1 MALDAWLPVGF
12 ATPDGELARLAMH
25 EGTNWQIYEAQG
37 GGRILVAKSVLAA
50 RWVESGLLDS
60 SQIRSFK
67 FGGEEYCEFSS
78 GIDYVL
84 APVVESNS
92 PESKNE
98 ALSFAESLKA
108 SRDIDT
114 TSSLHDAI
122 YAERLSR
129 LLPTYSLSARVS
141 DDVVFGTWLTGGVP
155 VSVQSFRR
163 LRTLTNW
170 LGATHL
176 RDVVVKGGFEVS
188 EKIIGPK
195 PASKPSTVPETTTKP
210 DQAPAELEAAADQPS
225 QASQR
230 FVLAGRP
237 ELEQF
242 INEHVVDIII
252 NEARYKA
259 LGIDFP
265 SAIILHGPPG
275 CGKTFAVERLVDYL
289 GWPSFQIEASSVAS
303 PYIHETSKK
312 VAEVFEKAMQNAP
325 SVLVIDEMEAF
336 LADRQAGAGSSHHRV
351 EEVAEFLRRIPE
363 AIKNHVL
370 IVAMTNRI
378 EMIDP
383 AILRRG
389 RFDHVVKV
397 GMASEEEVRAL
408 LEKLVSDLPCEKDVD
423 VRALA
428 KHLTDRPL
436 SDVAFA
442 VREGARLAAR
452 AGKNKLDQE
461 SLLQA
466 MEATPSRGTVDAP
479 RRIGFVWS

>member
-1 MALDAWLPVGF
+1 MIVALDAWLPVGF
-12 ATPDGELARLAMH
+12 STPDGEKARLALH
-25 EGTNWQIYEAQG
+25 EGADWQIYEAQG
-37 GGRILVAKSVLAA
+37 GGRILVTKSVLAA
-50 RWVESGLLDS
+50 RWIKSGLLDA
-60 SQIRSFK
+60 SQIRSFD
-67 FGGEEYCEFSS
+67 FGGELYYEFSS
-78 GIDYVL
+78 GNNYIL
-84 APVVESNS
+84 APVAESNS

-98 ALSFAESLKA
+98 ALSFAESMRA
-108 SRDIDT
+108 TRDIDA
-114 TSSLHDAI
+114 TSSVHDGI
-122 YAERLSR
+122 YVERLTR

-163 LRTLTNW
+163 LRTLTKF
-170 LGATHL
+170 GAMHL
-176 RDVVVKGGFEVS
+176 RDVVVKGGFQVS
-188 EKIIGPK
+188 ERVIGTK
-195 PASKPSTVPETTTKP
+195 PASKPSTVPEPAAKP
-210 DQAPAELEAAADQPS
+210 DQAPVELEATVDQI
-225 QASQR
+225 SQR

-237 ELEQF
+237 DLEQF
-242 INEHVVDIII
+242 INEHVVDIIE
-252 NEARYKA
+252 NAARYKA

-275 CGKTFAVERLVDYL
+275 CGKTFAIERLVDYL

-363 AIKNHVL
+363 SIKNHVL

-389 RFDHVVKV
+389 RFDHIVKV
-397 GMASEEEVRAL
+397 DMASEEEVRAL
-408 LEKLVSDLPCEKDVD
+408 LEKLVSDLPCEHDVD

-428 KHLTDRPL
+428 KHLIGRPL

-442 VREGARLAAR
+442 VREGARFAAR
-452 AGKNKLDQE
+452 AGKDKLDQE
-461 SLLQA
+461 SLVKA
-466 MEATPSRGTVDAP
+466 VEATPSRSTDDEP
-479 RRIGFVWS
+479 HRKIGFI